1 MAKKNLKKK
10 RNNSHLQSEGEI
22 STRFIG
28 KSVRS
33 WSTIDRRTSSM
44 KWLNNRSA
52 TTKLTKIFF
61 LEKNQSVKFISRKK
75 NNLFTSYEIFIRW
88 ISSNF
93 CWWKDFYW

>member
-44 KWLNNRSA
+44 K
-52 TTKLTKIFF
+52 
-61 LEKNQSVKFISRKK
+61 
-75 NNLFTSYEIFIRW
+75 
-88 ISSNF
+88 
-93 CWWKDFYW
+93 